1 MKLFKIEENDAN
13 QRLDKFLK
21 KLFPNATRSLIY
33 KLNRKGK
40 IKVDWKKKDNEY
52 KLVEGE
58 EIKIFLRDED
68 FDELIKKQEIKEEIK
83 DKLEKK
89 DIMFEDWDMLAINK
103 NPWINVHPAWH
114 KTKEVSLIEQVWD
127 YIWWK
132 KDSLTFKPSLAHR
145 IDRDTSGII
154 IIWKKKNTLEYLT
167 SAFKNHTIRKRYFAL
182 VIWKLE
188 NKKWKIDKKI
198 LRLEKA
204 VNENKVRIDEEGQKA
219 LTLYEV
225 VWEYSIKTKE
235 WDLHI
240 SALEVEIKT
249 WRMHQIR
256 LHMQSIWHPI
266 IWDKT
271 YWDKKIN
278 WFLEKNYNISRQM
291 LHSYKIDL
299 FYPPRDKN
307 ISLNAKLKKDMQDF
321 IDKIK

>member
-40 IKVDWKKKDNEY
+40 IKIDWKKKDNEY
-52 KLVEGE
+52 KLIEGE

-68 FDELIKKQEIKEEIK
+68 FIELTKKQEEKKEIK
-83 DKLEKK
+83 NKLEKK
-89 DIMFEDWDMLAINK
+89 DIMFEDSNMLAINK
-103 NPWINVHPAWH
+103 NPWMNVHPAGH

-127 YIWWK
+127 YIWDK

-154 IIWKKKNTLEYLT
+154 IVWKKKDTLEYLT
-167 SAFKNHTIRKRYFAL
+167 SAFKNHSIRKRYFAL
-182 VIWKLE
+182 VFWKIE
-188 NKKWKIDKKI
+188 NKKDKIDKKI
-198 LRLEKA
+198 LRIENA
-204 VNENKVRIDEEGQKA
+204 INENKVRIDKEWQKA

-225 VWEYSIKTKE
+225 VWEYTIKTKE
-235 WDLHI
+235 WEVKV
-240 SALEVEIKT
+240 SAVEVEIKT

-271 YWDKKIN
+271 YWDKKLNSFI
-278 WFLEKNYNISRQM
+278 EKNYGISRQM
-291 LHSYKIDL
+291 LHSHKIDF
-299 FYPPRDKN
+299 FYPTRNKN
-307 ISLNAKLKKDMQDF
+307 ISLNAKIKEDMQSF